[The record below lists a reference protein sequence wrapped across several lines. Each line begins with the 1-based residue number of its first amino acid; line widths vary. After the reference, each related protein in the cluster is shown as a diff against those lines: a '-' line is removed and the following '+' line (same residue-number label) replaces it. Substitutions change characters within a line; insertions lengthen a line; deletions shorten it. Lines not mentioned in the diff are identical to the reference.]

1 MKPVIQAMINLLA
14 ELSSGQ
20 DSAKI
25 TGYLHDLLIAIMH
38 VEHWKVARLI
48 SLLAVLAN
56 LWDNEPPADAG
67 RPLGASDQGGGG
79 SYGGDRS

>member
-1 MKPVIQAMINLLA
+1 MKPVIQATINLLA

-56 LWDNEPPADAG
+56 LWDNEPPAAT
-67 RPLGASDQGGGG
+67 RPLGADDQGGGG
-79 SYGGDRS
+79 SYGGDRG